1 MVAEDPVQ
9 KEIDTLVKGHPV
21 VLFMK
26 GTPQMPQCGF
36 SATVVGILDDMLP
49 GYQTVDVIARPEI
62 RSGIKEYSE
71 WPTVPQLYV
80 DGEFVGGCDI
90 ITEMAG
96 SGELYETLGVEVPD
110 VAEPSIEITDN
121 AKAVFADA
129 PCSDDQGIRLGINKQ
144 FRYDLNVG
152 PINAHDFR
160 VESNGITLTIDRM
173 SAARADGITIDY
185 ETDGPQSGFQIKNPN
200 EPT

>member
-1 MVAEDPVQ
+1 MVSEDPVQ
-9 KEIDTLVKGHPV
+9 NEIDTLVKSHPV

-36 SATVVGILDDMLP
+36 SAKLVGILDDMLP

-62 RSGIKEYSE
+62 RAGIKEYTE

-90 ITEMAG
+90 VSEMAG
-96 SGELYETLGVEVPD
+96 TGELYETLGVEVPD
-110 VAEPSIEITDN
+110 VAEPKIEITDN
-121 AKAVFADA
+121 ARDVFADA
-129 PCSDDQGIRLGINKQ
+129 PCSNDQGIRLGVSKQ
-144 FRYDLNVG
+144 YQYDLNVA
-152 PINAHDFR
+152 PINAYDFR

-173 SAARADGITIDY
+173 SAPRADGIIIDY
-185 ETDGPQSGFQIKNPN
+185 ETDGPQSGFRIKNPN
-200 EPT
+200 EPA